1 MNILQILLK
10 IVVVFIQRNIR
21 YKWLER
27 TRTTLDFLL
36 TTKKYC
42 EMVWGNRNVL
52 SSLNPGFRHPSK
64 GSKRP
69 TAEKSSTNIV
79 SNFNRN
85 ISLSFN
91 FKSLSLML
99 QRKE

>member
-42 EMVWGNRNVL
+42 EMVWGDGMGKWKRIVL
-52 SSLNPGFRHPSK
+52 TEPGIRTP
-64 GSKRP
+64 
-69 TAEKSSTNIV
+69 
-79 SNFNRN
+79 
-85 ISLSFN
+85 
-91 FKSLSLML
+91 
-99 QRKE
+99 